1 MPFYDEG
8 IYDSLTGL
16 LAPAYFYESTARLMS
31 WAERANQPVSL
42 ISIKLDGLND
52 DQILQCARDLTA
64 ELRGGDLLAR
74 MGERSFVL
82 ALLGDHLGAEQLIFR
97 LRNTIR
103 PELMFASTSLNDGEK
118 IEVGLSRLSI

>member
-74 MGERSFVL
+74 MGERIFVL
-82 ALLGDHLGAEQLIFR
+82 ALLGDHLGA
-97 LRNTIR
+97 
-103 PELMFASTSLNDGEK
+103 
-118 IEVGLSRLSI
+118 

>member
-16 LAPAYFYESTARLMS
+16 LAPAYFYESTTRLML
-31 WAERANQPVSL
+31 WAERAHQPVSL
-42 ISIKLDGLND
+42 ISIRLDGLND
-52 DQILQCARDLTA
+52 DQILKCARDLTA

-74 MGERSFVL
+74 IGEKVFVL

-97 LRNTIR
+97 LRNTIK
-103 PELMFASTSLNDGEK
+103 PELQFASTFMHLGES
-118 IEVGLSRLSI
+118 IERGLSRLAI